1 MCEFIDYEIRS
12 TKRLRNKTT
21 KEEWEDEPELE
32 KVQEEKKQQPI
43 PVTQ

>member
-1 MCEFIDYEIRS
+1 MCEFIDYEIRN

-21 KEEWEDEPELE
+21 KEEWEAEPELE
-32 KVQEEKKQQPI
+32 TVEDKKQQPI